1 MGVILLNKPSKP
13 LTPKHVQMK
22 IKEEQ
27 EWKKVEQQFKQY
39 LKTNNLNPSSENEEC
54 LMFEDFLLNQ

>member
-1 MGVILLNKPSKP
+1 MGIAFLNKPVKP
-13 LTPKHVQMK
+13 LIPKYVQMK

-39 LKTNNLNPSSENEEC
+39 LKANNLNPSSENEEY